1 MRCYLLSYDIRDPRR
16 WRRVH
21 AVAEGY
27 GEPLQYSVFQCILT
41 DERRVELEQA
51 LRREIKHDEDA
62 VLLIDLGALERF
74 DLKMTRMGAQP
85 EGDRPGPMV
94 L

>member
-1 MRCYLLSYDIRDPRR
+1 M
-16 WRRVH
+16 
-21 AVAEGY
+21 
-27 GEPLQYSVFQCILT
+27 
-41 DERRVELEQA
+41 EQA